1 MTTLYNGQLFIQG
14 LTLYT
19 AAQGMGITTSD
30 TIVSVLNSITN
41 NTSQKVMLEI
51 GSCNMNLGN
60 KGSVY
65 KYLLGMSNRTDGLG
79 GEFHIQSLASLTT
92 SPYASATPITRF
104 MINASGNVGIGTTTP
119 AYLLDVNGTT
129 RLNGATIVNGETT
142 ITGATII
149 NGTTVVAADAA
160 YSNVSTGQD
169 TNKYAQFTIAQPTRS
184 GRLYFAT
191 TYTGGGGAASVIQS
205 SDYYSDK
212 DNGMNLCLNP
222 LGGYVGVNT
231 KVPAYNLDVTG
242 TTRLNGAT
250 SVTGTTELNGQTNL
264 NGAARFSKDVW
275 NTSSDAAFRLFF
287 AGSGCSYFGSG
298 DGTFRFRNKAQNVDN
313 VVIDNA
319 GNMNVVG
326 SISATNVK
334 NTFVSAGTAG
344 FTGNGDHVIFYGA
357 PLPKTPGL
365 YALFYHRTGWAAQG
379 MSIKILA
386 VWESDDPSAPLY
398 QSFGLYDSWANSGQ
412 GTPVIE
418 AVSDGSRTSLIGL
431 SSAAKYSIYTTY
443 YLACDLYYHGAEPT
457 WYLRY
462 RQIV

>member
-30 TIVSVLNSITN
+30 TIVSVLDSIANNS
-41 NTSQKVMLEI
+41 SQKVMLEI

-129 RLNGATIVNGETT
+129 RLNGATT

-169 TNKYAQFTIAQPTRS
+169 TNKYAQFTIAQSTAS
-184 GRLYFAT
+184 SRLYFAT
-191 TYTGGGGAASVIQS
+191 TYTANKGAASVIQS
-205 SDYYSDK
+205 SDFFLNLDH
-212 DNGMNLCLNP
+212 GINLCLNP
-222 LGGYVGVNT
+222 LGGNVGVNT

-242 TTRLNGAT
+242 TTNLNGAT
-250 SVTGTTELNGQTNL
+250 TVTGTTNLNGQTNL

-275 NTSSDAAFRLFF
+275 NTSSDAALRFYF
-287 AGSGCSYFGSG
+287 ANGGASYFGSG
-298 DGTFRFRNKAQNVDN
+298 SGYFSFRNQAQNVDN

-326 SISATNVK
+326 NISAANIQNSIYSVGYNFKGQGNWNYYPNAPIPRYPGVYMLQFSRNSYSSPGTWVGLLIV
-334 NTFVSAGTAG
+334 NTTENGDFLQYEGLGLFTYSGFDFRVSFVDINTVNNGNGNAQ
-344 FTGNGDHVIFYGA
+344 FTGWGRFYRWGSYVLGTDMWYGNENGI
-357 PLPKTPGL
+357 P
-365 YALFYHRTGWAAQG
+365 WQ
-379 MSIKILA
+379 
-386 VWESDDPSAPLY
+386 
-398 QSFGLYDSWANSGQ
+398 
-412 GTPVIE
+412 
-418 AVSDGSRTSLIGL
+418 VS
-431 SSAAKYSIYTTY
+431 
-443 YLACDLYYHGAEPT
+443 
-457 WYLRY
+457 Y
-462 RQIV
+462 RKVV